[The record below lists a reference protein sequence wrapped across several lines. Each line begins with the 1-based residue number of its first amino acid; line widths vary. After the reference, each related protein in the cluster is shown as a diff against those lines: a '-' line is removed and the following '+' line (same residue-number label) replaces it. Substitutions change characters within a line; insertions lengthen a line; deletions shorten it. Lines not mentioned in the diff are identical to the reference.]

1 MVPVIG
7 GPEAVGFGIAVAAA
21 ACYDTGYALQALEAR
36 KAPSRYAMRISLL
49 GHLLTRRRWLTATAL
64 SLLGFPLQV
73 LALTKAP
80 ITLVQP
86 TLALGLLL
94 LLVLGRRI
102 LHEPVGVREVAAVL
116 IIIGSVAVTALAAP
130 SGPGEVPRD
139 AGLVV
144 ALALLAAIAAVPFAL
159 SRLGRNPVLLLVA
172 GAGAADGLAGFAAK
186 LVAEDTSSGLWLA
199 VVAWVAL
206 IGAVV
211 AMGLISESTALQ
223 RAPATR
229 VAPTVLAMQIAIPV
243 AFAPLVGGESWGSTP
258 LGGGVLVAAMLGVVA
273 GVGLLA
279 SSPAVAGVI
288 AEAESEPRSAGPT
301 PASDPQHQ

>member
-7 GPEAVGFGIAVAAA
+7 GSEAVGFLIAIAAA

-36 KAPSRYAMRISLL
+36 KAPRRHAMRVSLL
-49 GHLLTRRRWLTATAL
+49 GHLFTRRRWLMATVL

-102 LHEPVGVREVAAVL
+102 LREPVGMREVTAVL
-116 IIIGSVAVTALAAP
+116 IIIASVGVTAVAAP
-130 SGPGEVPRD
+130 GEPGEVPRD

-159 SRLGRNPVLLLVA
+159 SRLGRHPVLLLVA
-172 GAGAADGLAGFAAK
+172 GAGAADGLAGFSAK
-186 LVAEDTSSGLWLA
+186 LVAEDASSGLWLA
-199 VVAWVAL
+199 VIGWAVL

-223 RAPATR
+223 KAPATR

-243 AFAPLVGGESWGSTP
+243 AFAPLVGGESWSSTP
-258 LGGGVLVAAMLGVVA
+258 LHGGLLVCSMLGVVA
-273 GVGLLA
+273 GVALLA

-288 AEAESEPRSAGPT
+288 AEAESEPASAGASA
-301 PASDPQHQ
+301 ASDPQHE

>member
-1 MVPVIG
+1 MVSVIG
-7 GPEAVGFGIAVAAA
+7 GSETAGFLIAVAAA

-36 KAPSRYAMRISLL
+36 RAPRRYAMRVSLL
-49 GHLLTRRRWLTATAL
+49 GHLFTRRRWLAATAL

-73 LALTKAP
+73 WALTKAP

-102 LHEPVGVREVAAVL
+102 LREPVGVREIVAVL
-116 IIIGSVAVTALAAP
+116 VIIASVAVTAAAAP
-130 SGPGEVPRD
+130 SEPGEVPRD

-144 ALALLAAIAAVPFAL
+144 ALALLAGIAALPFAL
-159 SRLGRNPVLLLVA
+159 SRLGRHPVVLLVA

-186 LVAEDTSSGLWLA
+186 LVAEDASAGLWLA

-211 AMGLISESTALQ
+211 AMGLVSESTALQ

-258 LGGGVLVAAMLGVVA
+258 LGGAVLVVAMLGVVA

-288 AEAESEPRSAGPT
+288 AEAESEPGPAE
-301 PASDPQHQ
+301 PARVSGLQDQ

>member
-1 MVPVIG
+1 MVAVIG
-7 GPEAVGFGIAVAAA
+7 GSEALGFVIAVAAA

-36 KAPSRYAMRISLL
+36 KAPNRYAMRVSLL
-49 GHLLTRRRWLTATAL
+49 GHLIRRRRWVAATAL

-73 LALTKAP
+73 LALTQAP

-94 LLVLGRRI
+94 LLVLGRRV
-102 LHEPVGVREVAAVL
+102 LHEPVGAREVVAVL
-116 IIIGSVAVTALAAP
+116 IIIGSVAVTAVAAP
-130 SGPGEVPRD
+130 SEPGEVPRD

-144 ALALLAAIAAVPFAL
+144 ALALLAMIAAVPFAL
-159 SRLGRNPVLLLVA
+159 SRLGRHPVVLLVA
-172 GAGAADGLAGFAAK
+172 GAGAADGLAGFAGK
-186 LVAEDTSSGLWLA
+186 LVAEDASGGLWLA
-199 VVAWVAL
+199 AIAWVAL

-243 AFAPLVGGESWGSTP
+243 ALAPLVGGEGWGSTP
-258 LGGGVLVAAMLGVVA
+258 LGGAVLVGALLGVVA

-288 AEAESEPRSAGPT
+288 AEAESEPAPAGSAAPSGVQ
-301 PASDPQHQ
+301 DQ